1 MHNSVMVVDDEAGI
15 RHAFT
20 QSLSMEGYEVFEAD
34 NGKDAIEIAQKEQP
48 EAVLLDMRLP
58 DMSGIEVLKKLKSG
72 ENPPI
77 VIMMTAYGDIELA
90 VEAMQFG
97 SDNFRTKPFNITEM
111 KACIKKALENKI
123 NRTQLESY
131 RSAEKQ
137 KYTPQN
143 IIGESKVI
151 KHIGNIINKIAKS
164 PSTTVL
170 IQGPSGTGKELV
182 ARAIHYNSDRADN
195 RFIEVN
201 CTAIPESLL
210 ESELFGHEKGSFTDA
225 KKEHKGIFEQAD
237 NGTLFLDEIGDMP
250 LAMQAKLLRAL
261 QEKRFKRVG
270 GNKDITVD
278 VRVIA
283 STNVNLEGAVKKGTF
298 REDLYY
304 RLNVIPI
311 TLPPLKDR
319 EGDSFLIASHYLQTF
334 CKEFKKAIKG
344 FTKES
349 ENLIKEYAWPGNVR
363 ELKNVIER
371 AVLLENCEYID
382 VKHLNLSGGDYFL
395 EDGEEPVSPESE
407 NGEDDLS
414 DDENYVPAN
423 TEGQGNLNLEVK
435 SLKLDD
441 VEEALLRRALE
452 ENKWNRNLVA
462 KIVGI
467 NRTTLYSKIKKY
479 NLEK

>member
-151 KHIGNIINKIAKS
+151 KHIGNIINKIA
-164 PSTTVL
+164 
-170 IQGPSGTGKELV
+170 
-182 ARAIHYNSDRADN
+182 
-195 RFIEVN
+195 
-201 CTAIPESLL
+201 
-210 ESELFGHEKGSFTDA
+210 
-225 KKEHKGIFEQAD
+225 
-237 NGTLFLDEIGDMP
+237 
-250 LAMQAKLLRAL
+250 
-261 QEKRFKRVG
+261 
-270 GNKDITVD
+270 
-278 VRVIA
+278 
-283 STNVNLEGAVKKGTF
+283 
-298 REDLYY
+298 
-304 RLNVIPI
+304 
-311 TLPPLKDR
+311 
-319 EGDSFLIASHYLQTF
+319 
-334 CKEFKKAIKG
+334 
-344 FTKES
+344 
-349 ENLIKEYAWPGNVR
+349 
-363 ELKNVIER
+363 
-371 AVLLENCEYID
+371 
-382 VKHLNLSGGDYFL
+382 
-395 EDGEEPVSPESE
+395 
-407 NGEDDLS
+407 
-414 DDENYVPAN
+414 
-423 TEGQGNLNLEVK
+423 
-435 SLKLDD
+435 
-441 VEEALLRRALE
+441 
-452 ENKWNRNLVA
+452 
-462 KIVGI
+462 
-467 NRTTLYSKIKKY
+467 
-479 NLEK
+479 